1 MGLFKKKNPYTVT
14 NKDGVYSLMCPK
26 KGIEVHPD
34 KVVIVD
40 RKLPVLSKKLEFRY
54 LESINIIQSS
64 RKERGCLIFTEKFYT
79 KPTKLSFD
87 HSLNESI
94 NEIYKIAVQ
103 NFEAFKAE
111 QERMEQERKAKLEQ
125 EQKQIQFIENYEER
139 ERIEQ
144 GHKTLLEEQEQK
156 RIQNQKKNNP
166 KEYERKAKLCETIYN
181 EYKELL
187 KQIKETDDI
196 YEKIDILKE
205 CYRKLD
211 VIDRIH
217 HHNDCYRYMTEEME
231 QVEKKAKS
239 VINAYIKEEKENGA
253 YYIDIIQF
261 ADDLD
266 FISNWIYE
274 KDEKLNQL

>member
-1 MGLFKKKNPYTVT
+1 MGLFKKKNPYTIK
-14 NKDGVYSLMCPK
+14 NNDGVYSLMCSE
-26 KGIEVHPD
+26 KGIEVHPN

-40 RKLPVLSKKLEFRY
+40 RKIPALSKKLEFRY

-64 RKERGCLIFTEKFYT
+64 RKERGCLIFTEKLCT

-111 QERMEQERKAKLEQ
+111 QERMEQERKRRLE
-125 EQKQIQFIENYEER
+125 EEEKKRIEFIIDQKQ
-139 ERIEQ
+139 
-144 GHKTLLEEQEQK
+144 
-156 RIQNQKKNNP
+156 NNP

-187 KQIKETDDI
+187 KQLKDAEDI

-205 CYRKLD
+205 CFRKLD
-211 VIDRIH
+211 VINTTH
-217 HHNDCYRYMTEEME
+217 HYNDCYRYMTDEME
-231 QVEKKAKS
+231 QIEKKAKS
-239 VINAYIKEEKENGA
+239 VINTYIKEEKENGA
-253 YYIDIIQF
+253 DYIDIIQF
-261 ADDLD
+261 VDDLD
-266 FISNWIYE
+266 FISDWIYE
-274 KDEKLNQL
+274 KDEKLNRI